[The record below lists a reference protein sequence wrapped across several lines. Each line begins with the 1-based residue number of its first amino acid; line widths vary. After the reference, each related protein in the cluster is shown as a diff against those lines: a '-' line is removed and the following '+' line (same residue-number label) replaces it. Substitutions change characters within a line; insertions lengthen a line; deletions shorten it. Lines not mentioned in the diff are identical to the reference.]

1 MVQQQEPSRFERL
14 LAYVEADPQ
23 NLQLLADAADAAA
36 DEGRFSEAVDLVE
49 RHSVVAPAPARLI
62 NILGLAAMQDSRFD
76 DAAGI
81 FQSLADATGDA
92 GARYNL
98 AWAKDRMGEHEAVAE
113 LLDDT
118 VLEQFAAGR
127 AMKVRALHH
136 LDRLDEAMALGSDLQ
151 DESADADLLGALA
164 TAALDADDLTQARVW
179 ATKARGTPEGE
190 STLGMLA
197 LAEEREDE
205 AKAHFEQALRARP
218 DSARSL
224 LGLGLIQ
231 LEHDKPAE
239 GAVLLDQ
246 SAQAFGDHLGTW
258 VAAGW
263 AHLVA
268 GDKALSRARFETALK
283 IDDTFAEAQGA
294 MALLDLLGGQ
304 TEAASRRAETA
315 LRLDRNALGGLLVKS
330 LILEAQGDTAM
341 AERIRAIGM
350 NAPIGP
356 GGRTVAQ
363 SLAALALKR
372 R

>member
-1 MVQQQEPSRFERL
+1 MVQQQQPSRFERL
-14 LAYVEADPQ
+14 LTYVEADPK
-23 NLQLLADAADAAA
+23 NLQLLSDAADAAA
-36 DEGRFSEAVDLVE
+36 EEGRFEEAVGLVE
-49 RHSVVAPAPARLI
+49 RHAALAPAPARLI
-62 NILGLAAMQDSRFD
+62 NILGLAAMQDNRFE

-81 FQSLADATGDA
+81 FQSLSDATDDV

-98 AWAKDRMGEHEAVAE
+98 AWAKDRLGAHEAVAA
-113 LLDDT
+113 LLDDR
-118 VLEQFAAGR
+118 VLERFSAAR

-136 LDRLDEAMALGSDLQ
+136 LDRLDEALALGEDFTSD
-151 DESADADLLGALA
+151 DADLSGALA
-164 TAALDADDLTQARVW
+164 TAALDADRLDRARDW
-179 ATKARGTPEGE
+179 ALKGASTSEGQ

-205 AKAHFEQALRARP
+205 AAAHFEQALKVRP

-231 LEHDKPAE
+231 LERDEPAK
-239 GAVLLDQ
+239 GAALLDQ
-246 SAQAFGDHLGTW
+246 SAQAFGDHLGAW

-268 GDKALSRARFETALK
+268 GDRVQSRARFEKALE

-294 MALLDLLGGQ
+294 IALVDLLDGQ

-330 LILEAQGDTAM
+330 LLLEAQGDTAM
-341 AERIRAIGM
+341 AERVRAIGM

-356 GGRTVAQ
+356 NGRTVAQ

>member
-1 MVQQQEPSRFERL
+1 MVQQQEPSRFDRL
-14 LAYVEADPQ
+14 MTYVEADAQ

-36 DEGRFSEAVDLVE
+36 DEGRFAEAVELVE
-49 RHSVVAPAPARLI
+49 RHSAVAPAPARLI
-62 NILGLAAMQDSRFD
+62 NILGLAAMQDGRFE
-76 DAAGI
+76 DASGI
-81 FQSLADATGDA
+81 FQSLSDATNDA

-98 AWAKDRMGEHEAVAE
+98 AWARDRLGDHAATAH
-113 LLDDT
+113 LLDDA
-118 VLEQFAAGR
+118 VLTQFPTAR

-136 LDRLDEAMALGSDLQ
+136 LDRLDEALALGADLQ
-151 DESADADLLGALA
+151 DEADPDLLGALA
-164 TAALDADDLTQARVW
+164 TAAMDADDLNQARVW
-179 ATKARGTPEGE
+179 ATRAKGSPEGE
-190 STLGMLA
+190 ATLGMLA
-197 LAEEREDE
+197 LAEEHEDE
-205 AKAHFEQALRARP
+205 AVGHFETALKARP

-231 LEHDKPAE
+231 LERDKPAE

-246 SAQAFGDHLGTW
+246 SAEAFGDHLGTW

-268 GDKALSRARFETALK
+268 GDKAQSRARFEKALE

-294 MALLDLLGGQ
+294 IALLDLLDGQ
-304 TEAASRRAETA
+304 TEAASRPAETA

-330 LILEAQGDTAM
+330 LILEAQGDAAM
-341 AERIRAIGM
+341 AERVRAIGM

-363 SLAALALKR
+363 SLAKLALKR